1 MSLRLKLIGA
11 FLVAVLAAGALA
23 GTSFFATWS
32 LGDIAKAMYDQPLQS
47 INFARSAQTNFL
59 VLELEERLTGSGAEE
74 RLAQLRE
81 DFFIDLEVAVDRR
94 MSERTLELAETLRA
108 DFKSWW
114 ETARSARER
123 PVLQADRDAIAERI
137 RINLDIL
144 VQTAAEDG
152 YRFWLAAEDSVAD
165 TKRLTTY
172 ILVGVLVVSL
182 IVAVLLARNIIRP
195 LNRLARSTIAL
206 ASGDRTVAVAE
217 NDRARGDEIGGMA
230 RSLLVFRDVM
240 NEVREARDSAEAAA
254 KAKSDFLAMMSHEI
268 RTPMNGVIGM
278 TRLLLRRPL
287 GNEEKHFAETVL
299 ESAEG
304 LMHLLNGILDFSK
317 LEAGKLDLE
326 LLDFDLRRMVDGS
339 LALMQG
345 RAEEKG
351 LTFQADVDSDC
362 PRYLKGDSA
371 RLRQVLLNLVGN
383 ALKFTEEGGVTVAV
397 SPAGTAGSYR
407 FSVTDTGI
415 GIPQD
420 KVDRLFQE
428 FSQADSSTARQY
440 GGTGLGLAICKQ
452 IVELM
457 GGQIAVDSTPGEGST
472 FWFEI
477 PLADGAM
484 PDNRDLPASA
494 ETLPPLTLLV
504 AEDNLVNQQVARGL
518 LEAEGHTVKI
528 VPDGAAALAALEA
541 EPPGTYD
548 AVLMDMNMPVMDGL
562 EATRR
567 IRALDPP
574 LSDIPIVA
582 ATAAATAE
590 EVQRCLAAGMDTYV
604 AKPIHPGLLFDA
616 LARVLKLDN
625 FEDSNS
631 DDDWADDNPEDA
643 ASPVTERLMQD
654 GPALE
659 PDILATYRDQLG
671 EEFADEM
678 VSDFLGAVDA
688 HAAIIEEHLKARNI
702 AGLSEAAHTLKSAAA
717 SVGLRDVYRAAL
729 SVETGAE
736 ADHLENCT
744 AAAENLL
751 AALEQSRTLFDNQ
764 AAR

>member
-32 LGDIAKAMYDQPLQS
+32 LGDIAKALYDRPLQS

-59 VLELEERLTGSGAEE
+59 VMELEERLTGAATEE
-74 RLAQLRE
+74 HLAKLRE
-81 DFFIDLEVAVDRR
+81 DFFIDLEVATDRR
-94 MSERTLELAETLRA
+94 MSERTLELAETLQVDFETWWDVAHRA
-108 DFKSWW
+108 RNDPAIK
-114 ETARSARER
+114 
-123 PVLQADRDAIAERI
+123 PDRDAIADRI
-137 RINLDIL
+137 KVNLDIL
-144 VQTAAEDG
+144 VQVAAEDG
-152 YRFWLAAEDSVAD
+152 YRFWLAAEQSVND
-165 TKRLTTY
+165 TKRLTSY
-172 ILVGVLVVSL
+172 ILAGVLVVSL
-182 IVAVLLARNIIRP
+182 IVAGLLARNIIRP
-195 LNRLARSTIAL
+195 LNRLAKGTISL
-206 ASGDRTVAVAE
+206 ASGDRSVAVDE
-217 NDRARGDEIGGMA
+217 RDQARGDEIGGMA

-287 GNEEKHFAETVL
+287 GTEERHFAETVL

-351 LTFQADVDSDC
+351 LTFQADVDHDC

-383 ALKFTEEGGVTVAV
+383 ALKFTEEGGVTVSV
-397 SPAGTAGSYR
+397 SPAGTEGTYR
-407 FSVTDTGI
+407 FRVTDTGI

-420 KVDRLFQE
+420 KIDRLFQE

-452 IVELM
+452 LVELM
-457 GGQIAVDSTPGEGST
+457 GGQIAVDSVPGTGST

-494 ETLPPLTLLV
+494 DKLPPLTLLV

-518 LEAEGHTVKI
+518 LEAEGHSVKI
-528 VPDGAAALAALEA
+528 VPDGAAALAALGA

-548 AVLMDMNMPVMDGL
+548 AILMDMNMPVMDGL

-574 LSDIPIVA
+574 LSDTPIVA

-590 EVQRCLAAGMDTYV
+590 EVQRCLAAGMDAYV
-604 AKPIHPGLLFDA
+604 AKPIHPGLLFGA
-616 LARVLKLDN
+616 LARVLMQDGPEL
-625 FEDSNS
+625 EGS
-631 DDDWADDNPEDA
+631 DDDWADEMPEDT

-671 EEFADEM
+671 AEFADEM

-688 HAAIIEEHLKARNI
+688 HVAIIEEHLQARNA
-702 AGLSEAAHTLKSAAA
+702 AGLSEAAHALKSAAA

-729 SVETGAE
+729 SVETRAE
-736 ADHLENCT
+736 ADHLEDC
-744 AAAENLL
+744 AASAEHLL
-751 AALEQSRTLFDNQ
+751 AALEQSRTLFDSQ

>member
-32 LGDIAKAMYDQPLQS
+32 LGDIAKALYDRPLQS

-59 VLELEERLTGSGAEE
+59 VMELEERLTGAATEE
-74 RLAQLRE
+74 RLARLRE
-81 DFFIDLEVAVDRR
+81 DFFIDLEVATDRR
-94 MSERTLELAETLRA
+94 MSERTLELAETLHT
-108 DFKSWW
+108 DFEAWW
-114 ETARSARER
+114 DAAHAARNDPAMKPE
-123 PVLQADRDAIAERI
+123 RDAIADRLKVT
-137 RINLDIL
+137 LDIL
-144 VQTAAEDG
+144 VQVAAEDG
-152 YRFWLAAEDSVAD
+152 YRFWLAAEQSVND
-165 TKRLTTY
+165 TKRLTSY
-172 ILVGVLVVSL
+172 ILAGVLVVSL
-182 IVAVLLARNIIRP
+182 IVAGLLARNIIRP
-195 LNRLARSTIAL
+195 LNRLAKGTISL
-206 ASGDRTVAVAE
+206 ASGDRSVAVDAR
-217 NDRARGDEIGGMA
+217 DQARGDEIGGMA

-287 GNEEKHFAETVL
+287 GTEEKHFAETVL

-383 ALKFTEEGGVTVAV
+383 ALKFTEEGGVTVSV
-397 SPAGTAGSYR
+397 SPAGTEGTYR
-407 FSVTDTGI
+407 FRVTDTGI
-415 GIPQD
+415 GIPPD

-457 GGQIAVDSTPGEGST
+457 GGRIAVDSVPGTGST

-494 ETLPPLTLLV
+494 EKLPPLTLLV

-574 LSDIPIVA
+574 LSGIPIVA

-590 EVQRCLAAGMDTYV
+590 EIQRCLAAGMDTYV
-604 AKPIHPGLLFDA
+604 AKPIHPGLLFGA
-616 LARVLKLDN
+616 LARVLKL
-625 FEDSNS
+625 EDPDGGS
-631 DDDWADDNPEDA
+631 DDDGWEDDFPEDT

-671 EEFADEM
+671 AEFADEM
-678 VSDFLGAVDA
+678 VSDFLGTIDA
-688 HAAIIEEHLKARNI
+688 HTAIIEEHLTARNI
-702 AGLSEAAHTLKSAAA
+702 TGLSEAAHTLKSAAA

-729 SVETGAE
+729 SVETRAE
-736 ADHLENCT
+736 ADHLEEC
-744 AAAENLL
+744 AASAEHLL
-751 AALEQSRTLFDNQ
+751 AALEQSRTLFDSQ

>member
-32 LGDIAKAMYDQPLQS
+32 LGDIAKALYDRPLQS

-59 VLELEERLTGSGAEE
+59 VMELEERLTGAATEE
-74 RLAQLRE
+74 HLAKLRE
-81 DFFIDLEVAVDRR
+81 DFFIDLEVATDRR
-94 MSERTLELAETLRA
+94 MSERTLELAETLQVDFETWWDVAHRA
-108 DFKSWW
+108 RNDPDIK
-114 ETARSARER
+114 
-123 PVLQADRDAIAERI
+123 PDRDAIADRI
-137 RINLDIL
+137 KVNLDIL
-144 VQTAAEDG
+144 VQVAAEDG
-152 YRFWLAAEDSVAD
+152 YRFWLAAEQSVND
-165 TKRLTTY
+165 TKRLTSY
-172 ILVGVLVVSL
+172 ILAGVLVVSL
-182 IVAVLLARNIIRP
+182 IVAGLLARNIIRP
-195 LNRLARSTIAL
+195 LNRLAKGTISL
-206 ASGDRTVAVAE
+206 ASGDRSVAVDE
-217 NDRARGDEIGGMA
+217 RDQARGDEIGGMA

-287 GNEEKHFAETVL
+287 GTEEKHFAETVL

-351 LTFQADVDSDC
+351 LTFQADVDHDC

-383 ALKFTEEGGVTVAV
+383 ALKFTEEGGVTVSV
-397 SPAGTAGSYR
+397 SPAGTEGTYR
-407 FSVTDTGI
+407 FRVTDTGI

-420 KVDRLFQE
+420 KIDRLFQE

-452 IVELM
+452 LVELM
-457 GGQIAVDSTPGEGST
+457 GGQIAVDSVPGTGST

-494 ETLPPLTLLV
+494 DKLPPLTLLV

-518 LEAEGHTVKI
+518 LEAEGHSVKI
-528 VPDGAAALAALEA
+528 VPDGAAALAALEDG
-541 EPPGTYD
+541 PPGTYD
-548 AVLMDMNMPVMDGL
+548 AILMDMNMPVMDGL

-574 LSDIPIVA
+574 LSGIPIVA

-590 EVQRCLAAGMDTYV
+590 EVQRCLAAGMDAYV
-604 AKPIHPGLLFDA
+604 AKPIHPGLLFGA
-616 LARVLKLDN
+616 LARVLMQDGPEL
-625 FEDSNS
+625 EGS
-631 DDDWADDNPEDA
+631 DGDWADEMPEDT

-671 EEFADEM
+671 AEFADEM

-688 HAAIIEEHLKARNI
+688 HVAIIEEHLRARNA
-702 AGLSEAAHTLKSAAA
+702 AGLSEAAHALKSAAA

-729 SVETGAE
+729 SVETRAE
-736 ADHLENCT
+736 ADHLEDC
-744 AAAENLL
+744 AASAEHLL
-751 AALEQSRTLFDNQ
+751 AALEQSRTLFDSQ

>member
-32 LGDIAKAMYDQPLQS
+32 LGDIAKAMYDRPLQS

-59 VLELEERLTGSGAEE
+59 VMELEERLTGAASEQ
-74 RLAQLRE
+74 RLSQLRE
-81 DFFIDLEVAVDRR
+81 DFFIDLEVASDRR
-94 MSERTLELAETLRA
+94 MSERTLELAETLRTDLEA
-108 DFKSWW
+108 WW
-114 ETARSARER
+114 ETAHAARTEPALTSER
-123 PVLQADRDAIAERI
+123 DTIADRIKV
-137 RINLDIL
+137 NLDIL
-144 VQTAAEDG
+144 VQVAAEDG
-152 YRFWLAAEDSVAD
+152 YRFWLAAEQSVND
-165 TKRLTTY
+165 TKRLTSY
-172 ILVGVLVVSL
+172 ILGGVLVVSL
-182 IVAVLLARNIIRP
+182 IVAALLARNIIRP
-195 LNRLARSTIAL
+195 LNRLAKGTISL
-206 ASGDRTVAVAE
+206 ASGDRSVDVDAR
-217 NDRARGDEIGGMA
+217 DRTRGDEIGGMA

-287 GNEEKHFAETVL
+287 GSEEKHFAETVL

-351 LTFQADVDSDC
+351 LTFRADVEESC

-383 ALKFTEEGGVTVAV
+383 ALKFTEEGGVTVSV
-397 SPAGTAGSYR
+397 SAGEAEGSYR

-457 GGQIAVDSTPGEGST
+457 GGQIAVDSIPGEGST

-477 PLADGAM
+477 PLADGAV

-494 ETLPPLTLLV
+494 EKLPPLTLLV

-518 LEAEGHTVKI
+518 LEAEGHSVRI

-541 EPPGTYD
+541 EPPGTFD

-574 LSDIPIVA
+574 LSGIPIVA

-590 EVQRCLAAGMDTYV
+590 EVQRCLASGMDTYV
-604 AKPIHPGLLFDA
+604 AKPIHPGLLFSA
-616 LARVLKLDN
+616 LARVLKLDGLDN
-625 FEDSNS
+625 GDS
-631 DDDWADDNPEDA
+631 DDDWPDEMPADS
-643 ASPVTERLMQD
+643 ASPVAERLMQD

-671 EEFADEM
+671 QEFADEM
-678 VSDFLGAVDA
+678 VSDYLGAVDA
-688 HAAIIEEHLKARNI
+688 HAAIIEDHLKARNA

-729 SVETGAE
+729 SVENGAE
-736 ADHLENCT
+736 ADHLENCMG
-744 AAAENLL
+744 AAENLL
-751 AALEQSRTLFDNQ
+751 AALEHSRTLFDNQ
-764 AAR
+764 AAQ

>member
-32 LGDIAKAMYDQPLQS
+32 LGDIAKAMYDRPLQS

-59 VLELEERLTGSGAEE
+59 VMELEERLTGASTEE
-74 RLAQLRE
+74 RLARLRE
-81 DFFIDLEVAVDRR
+81 DFFIDLEVAADRR
-94 MSERTLELAETLRA
+94 MSERTLELAEALRT
-108 DFKSWW
+108 DFEAWW
-114 ETARSARER
+114 GTAHTARTDPAMK
-123 PVLQADRDAIAERI
+123 PQRDTIAERLKV
-137 RINLDIL
+137 NLDIL

-152 YRFWLAAEDSVAD
+152 YRFWLAAEQSVND
-165 TKRLTTY
+165 TKLLTSY
-172 ILVGVLVVSL
+172 ILGGVLVVSL
-182 IVAVLLARNIIRP
+182 IVAGLLARNIIRP
-195 LNRLARSTIAL
+195 LNRLAKGTISL
-206 ASGDRTVAVAE
+206 ASGDRSVSVDSR
-217 NDRARGDEIGGMA
+217 DRTRGDEIGGMA

-287 GNEEKHFAETVL
+287 GNEERHFAETVL

-326 LLDFDLRRMVDGS
+326 LLDFDLHRMVDGS

-351 LTFQADVDSDC
+351 LTFQADVDENC

-383 ALKFTEEGGVTVAV
+383 ALKFTETGGVTVSV
-397 SPAGTAGSYR
+397 SPAWTEGSYR

-457 GGQIAVDSTPGEGST
+457 GGQIGVDSIPGEGST

-541 EPPGTYD
+541 EPPGTFD

-590 EVQRCLAAGMDTYV
+590 EVRRCLAAGMDTYV
-604 AKPIHPGLLFDA
+604 AKPIHPGLLFGA
-616 LARVLKLDN
+616 LARVLKLDSL
-625 FEDSNS
+625 EDSNS
-631 DDDWADDNPEDA
+631 DDDWADDIPEDT

-688 HAAIIEEHLKARNI
+688 HAAIIEEHLKARNA